1 MDFFKECY
9 DTINIKTDK
18 RNVTVKIEELP
29 DFVVEYLIEFYK
41 NGWSIEFDELWDKTL
56 IYLESLVPNET
67 IMRITG
73 DTYFTDIIYE
83 YEDEG

>member
-67 IMRITG
+67 VMRITG